1 MRPGDGFF
9 SPPSSL
15 HSFARL
21 SSTSLGREGEEKETR
36 GYERNEMERKEI
48 FSLHIMLLGIYGYI
62 LMK

>member
-1 MRPGDGFF
+1 MRPGDGF
-9 SPPSSL
+9 SL
-15 HSFARL
+15 LPHLSIHSLVYHPLR
-21 SSTSLGREGEEKETR
+21 SGEEGEEKETR